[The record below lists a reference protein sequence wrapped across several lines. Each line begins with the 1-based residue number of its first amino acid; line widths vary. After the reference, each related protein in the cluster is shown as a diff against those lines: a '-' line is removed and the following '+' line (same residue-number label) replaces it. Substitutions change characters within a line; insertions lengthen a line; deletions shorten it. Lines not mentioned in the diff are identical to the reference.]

1 MHTIIFVLSY
11 LFVST
16 AGRERHLN
24 FNLTDYNL
32 TNLTDNI
39 KPALLVVYAKI
50 CKHNNK
56 ETLNII
62 SRFKIKLMLCNFQ
75 AQMSFLKISKGNY
88 YVTISGKLMI
98 LKLQ

>member
-16 AGRERHLN
+16 AGGERHLN

-62 SRFKIKLMLCNFQ
+62 SRFKINLCCVTSKLKWVFWKL
-75 AQMSFLKISKGNY
+75 ARA
-88 YVTISGKLMI
+88 TITSRYQENLWS
-98 LKLQ
+98 

>member
-11 LFVST
+11 VFVST
-16 AGRERHLN
+16 AG
-24 FNLTDYNL
+24 
-32 TNLTDNI
+32 DNI

-56 ETLNII
+56 ETLKII

>member
-16 AGRERHLN
+16 AGGERHLN

-39 KPALLVVYAKI
+39 KPALLVV
-50 CKHNNK
+50 KHNNK

>member
-11 LFVST
+11 VFVT
-16 AGRERHLN
+16 KAGGERHLN
-24 FNLTDYNL
+24 FNLTDFNL

-39 KPALLVVYAKI
+39 KPALVVYAKI

-56 ETLNII
+56 ETLKII

-75 AQMSFLKISKGNY
+75 AQNEFSEN
-88 YVTISGKLMI
+88 
-98 LKLQ
+98 

>member
-11 LFVST
+11 VFVSR
-16 AGRERHLN
+16 AGGERHLN
-24 FNLTDYNL
+24 FNLTDFNL

-56 ETLNII
+56 ETL
-62 SRFKIKLMLCNFQ
+62 KLSH
-75 AQMSFLKISKGNY
+75 ALK
-88 YVTISGKLMI
+88 
-98 LKLQ
+98 

>member
-11 LFVST
+11 VIVST
-16 AGRERHLN
+16 AGGKRHLN
-24 FNLTDYNL
+24 FNL

-39 KPALLVVYAKI
+39 KPALVVVYTKI

-56 ETLNII
+56 ETLKII

-75 AQMSFLKISKGNY
+75 AQNEFSEN
-88 YVTISGKLMI
+88 
-98 LKLQ
+98 